1 MFKNKKENY
10 MDTLSFNVLVDTG
23 YVRLLPFVA
32 NMDRYKAVVGGE
44 QDVSMSK
51 LKYHVSILKSPLLF
65 KAGVNIE
72 GTLEDIDIDITTAK
86 LKKHA
91 DVATQTK
98 YDDMSLSVRM
108 EILRETYEMSGIKI
122 PERLSKNQ

>member
-1 MFKNKKENY
+1 
-10 MDTLSFNVLVDTG
+10 
-23 YVRLLPFVA
+23 
-32 NMDRYKAVVGGE
+32 
-44 QDVSMSK
+44 MSK

-72 GTLEDIDIDITTAK
+72 GTLENIDIDITTAK